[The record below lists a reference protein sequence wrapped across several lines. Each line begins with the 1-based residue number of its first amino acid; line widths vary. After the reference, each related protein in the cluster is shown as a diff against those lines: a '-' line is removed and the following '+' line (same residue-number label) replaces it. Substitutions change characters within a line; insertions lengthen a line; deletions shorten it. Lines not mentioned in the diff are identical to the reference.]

1 MNEENEHKYTSL
13 FFPFS
18 STASIIPQLSPPH
31 HLSTTRIQFSPLRL
45 IVKGTYWKTISSH
58 YALWPPALPI
68 LSFNHIPSLVC
79 MCAHSCVCVW
89 MYACIYAAATAARRT
104 VMNHFHCNA
113 IEAPPSPILLAS
125 QLQWRHLLWQP
136 IQAAEV
142 LCIHVPCQPNGIKSR
157 AIQIKWDWTE
167 LGMDSLFLFIY
178 LFLYE
183 VLIDVKTFRG
193 NLIVSIWSL

>member
-18 STASIIPQLSPPH
+18 STASIIPQLSPPTTSQPPASNSAH
-31 HLSTTRIQFSPLRL
+31 SDSLLRGHIGKLLALIMLYDHPLSTFCLLITFHPLC
-45 IVKGTYWKTISSH
+45 
-58 YALWPPALPI
+58 A
-68 LSFNHIPSLVC
+68 
-79 MCAHSCVCVW
+79 CAHILVCVW